1 MGWWATGHDDDI
13 AGDDPVDTIVEDL
26 AFYHEM
32 HGDKPSFQ
40 ELLDAFAATLQL
52 YGGALLA
59 DPDSYVNEP
68 MEAVFAP
75 PAPTLVTSANL
86 GELACDPSSPVSSL
100 ILNLFS
106 AFRKIS
112 KQYLESEVQR
122 KPRVTEMVE
131 VLAFPL
137 RVRPE
142 RLLRDA
148 AGLELQEFRVR
159 R

>member
-1 MGWWATGHDDDI
+1 MGWWATGHNDDI
-13 AGDDPVDTIVEDL
+13 AGDDPADTVVEGL
-26 AFYHEM
+26 AFYNETYGH
-32 HGDKPSFQ
+32 KPSFQ
-40 ELLDAFAATLQL
+40 ELLDAFALTLQL
-52 YGGALLA
+52 YGSMLLA
-59 DPDSYVNEP
+59 EPDTYLNEP
-68 MEAVFAP
+68 MEALFAS

-86 GELACDPSSPVSSL
+86 GALDLDPSSSISSL
-100 ILNLFS
+100 VSHLLLV
-106 AFRKIS
+106 FRKIS

-122 KPRVTEMVE
+122 KPRLTEICA

-148 AGLELQEFRVR
+148 AGLELKEFRVR